1 MPDIHDVV
9 EWASTDAGNRDT
21 LLSLAMSGTRR
32 PNNNALWCITHLP
45 DSDASWLREKQD
57 IFIDRLLTENDTARK
72 RMFLQLLRDQEFEPE
87 SIRTDF
93 LDYCLARI
101 NAECEPYAV
110 RCFCLYTAY
119 NMCRHYP
126 ELIAELQSRLD
137 MLSMQSLSA
146 GLKCA
151 CRKISCKIK
160 S

>member
-1 MPDIHDVV
+1 
-9 EWASTDAGNRDT
+9 
-21 LLSLAMSGTRR
+21 
-32 PNNNALWCITHLP
+32 
-45 DSDASWLREKQD
+45 
-57 IFIDRLLTENDTARK
+57 
-72 RMFLQLLRDQEFEPE
+72 MFLQLLRDQEFEPE